1 MLKKLFIS
9 KVRIKLLEQMLF
21 NPKEEYHVRGLVRIM
36 NEEIN
41 AIRRELLNLKSAG
54 ILKSEPKGNKV
65 VYTIDTTCPILPE
78 LISMMYKD
86 SELGQNLF
94 RIGTKVVNAEI
105 IIIAKPFIEN
115 KYESNTDVDVLFV
128 GNIEVRALTQEMKEL
143 EKIIGREIRYSVIT
157 LKDFEF
163 AKKKREPFLMNIL
176 DNEKIILLGSEKN
189 LAV

>member
-21 NPKEEYHVRGLVRIM
+21 NPKKEYHVRGLVRIM
-36 NEEIN
+36 DEEIN

-86 SELGQNLF
+86 SELGQNLY
-94 RIGTKVVNAEI
+94 RIGTKVVHAEI
-105 IIIAKPFIEN
+105 IILAKPFIEN

-128 GNIEVRALTQEMKEL
+128 GNIEVRALTQEMKDL

-163 AKKKREPFLMNIL
+163 AKKKREAFLMNIL